1 MWSSVAP
8 QGNFGWGLLPW
19 MFGKTRCFSDSAGAT
34 PGRKA
39 KGRGATKAAIG
50 AGFVVLWG

>member
-1 MWSSVAP
+1 MWGFVAP

-34 PGRKA
+34 PGWKA
-39 KGRGATKAAIG
+39 EGRGATKAAIG
-50 AGFVVLWG
+50 AGFVVLWR